1 MDMPHTKAFSTAAR
15 WVVLGITVACVLMIG
30 LKQPHQDWDMIAYV
44 ASAYQLDGYRGRDL
58 LERTYRDV
66 RSDVSDEQFETLIEG
81 HRPAPLYERAY
92 RKTVSSDPKSLSEQI
107 PFYSIRIV
115 YVELLRRVG
124 RLVESYSKSSY
135 ILSATFSALSVVVLS
150 RILSFANVHFVAL
163 PFVVMAGGIAE
174 LARISSADSLAFFIS
189 ILCVLAFLNRSAM
202 SFVLAVILPAMRTDY
217 ILVSLLI
224 LLVEFIRGRR
234 IAAIVSAALAMVLY
248 IAINK
253 HSGNYGWVTLIKQ
266 SLAPMPYPAD
276 PSAPLHWKDY
286 LRPYITA
293 TYNLLTSGQFIIY
306 FVALYFGYSLFRA
319 GRRLPQASAVTRYVL
334 VLCKRDP
341 KTAALLIVPLLFL
354 AGHLLLFPFYDPR
367 FFVFSA
373 VLVLVWILSNGR
385 IKALPLW
392 KGSLDAASRQ
402 GVAASAPHLPD
413 PIGVHGSRSSR
424 AAKPG

>member
-1 MDMPHTKAFSTAAR
+1 MPWTKAFSMAAR
-15 WVVLGITVACVLMIG
+15 WVVLGVTVACVLMIG

-44 ASAYQLDGYRGRDL
+44 ASAYQLDGYRGHDL

-81 HRPAPLYERAY
+81 HRPAPLYERTY

-115 YVELLRRVG
+115 YVELLRAVG
-124 RLVESYSKSSY
+124 HLVENYSKSSY

-163 PFVVMAGGIAE
+163 PFVVMVSGIAE

-189 ILCVLAFLNRSAM
+189 ILCILAFLNRSAM
-202 SFVLAVILPAMRTDY
+202 SFVLAAILPAMRTDY
-217 ILVSLLI
+217 LLVSVLI

-234 IAAIVSAALAMVLY
+234 IAAVASASLAMALY
-248 IAINK
+248 IGINK

-286 LRPYITA
+286 IRPYITA
-293 TYNLLTSGQFIIY
+293 TYHLLTSGQFIIY
-306 FVALYFGYSLFRA
+306 FLSMYFGYSVFRIR
-319 GRRLPQASAVTRYVL
+319 RRLPRVSSITRYIL
-334 VLCKRDP
+334 LLCKRDP
-341 KTAALLIVPLLFL
+341 KTSALLIIPLLFL

-373 VLVLVWILSNGR
+373 ALVLVWILANGR
-385 IKALPLW
+385 IKASPLW
-392 KGSLDAASRQ
+392 KGNLDAARSR
-402 GVAASAPHLPD
+402 GVPAAAPHLPD
-413 PIGVHGSRSSR
+413 PIGVHGSSR